1 MFYGHRELCQQMMQH
16 SPGVE
21 HDDVLKELI
30 GFLEA
35 CRPRM
40 VELIEYAEFHTAA
53 ATTVVQPLLFRQ
65 LRRKRVEVCLSPSAT
80 SQVIQ
85 ATSKR
90 NPDAGMV
97 GELEPELLESCLKLN
112 DALLRTLTAER
123 THTQLEVEK
132 LDLGLPPTP
141 KGSSTPKNTT
151 SQNLLDFSPDAAA
164 STAGYTKS
172 KLGNSSGFTPAP
184 PAFAIADSFDDEPSG

>member
-1 MFYGHRELCQQMMQH
+1 
-16 SPGVE
+16 
-21 HDDVLKELI
+21 
-30 GFLEA
+30 
-35 CRPRM
+35 
-40 VELIEYAEFHTAA
+40 
-53 ATTVVQPLLFRQ
+53 
-65 LRRKRVEVCLSPSAT
+65 
-80 SQVIQ
+80 
-85 ATSKR
+85 
-90 NPDAGMV
+90 MV

-151 SQNLLDFSPDAAA
+151 SENLLDFSPDAGA

-184 PAFAIADSFDDEPSG
+184 PAFAIADSFDDEPSGLSLSHKVADRQATSAAQQGSPNKYGTRGSFDVTRGVTTTAPTSAGPFEQVRAAAAGA